1 MNNLQTKYKNE
12 IMPSLKKELKLTND
26 LSVPKFE
33 KVVLNIGAGLD
44 LGNDKDKEAIVSDL
58 ASIAGQKPSLTA
70 ARKAIAGFKIRE
82 GQLIG
87 AKVTLRGKRMYDF
100 LEKLTTIVFPR
111 VRDFRGISTKSFDG
125 RGGYSLGFRDQIVF
139 PEIDPAKINKYRG
152 LQITIVTTA
161 KTESDTKRLLEM
173 IGMPF
178 RKG

>member
-1 MNNLQTKYKNE
+1 
-12 IMPSLKKELKLTND
+12 
-26 LSVPKFE
+26 
-33 KVVLNIGAGLD
+33 
-44 LGNDKDKEAIVSDL
+44 
-58 ASIAGQKPSLTA
+58 
-70 ARKAIAGFKIRE
+70 
-82 GQLIG
+82 
-87 AKVTLRGKRMYDF
+87 MYDF